1 MLHLQVLNLLY
12 LEFNCSQIWP
22 PYSFKEGIFNKK
34 KKMHYNLVELLAHKK
49 KNTSKKK
56 HKKSNPQFHII
67 KEQEKARKLHHS

>member
-49 KNTSKKK
+49 KKK
-56 HKKSNPQFHII
+56 HFQ
-67 KEQEKARKLHHS
+67 KETQEKQPSVSHN